1 MSSLTESA
9 VRFAWSLLNQV
20 IEQHK
25 SENVF
30 LSPAS
35 VQVAL
40 AMTLAGAK
48 TETEAELSQ
57 ALHLSQLKSP
67 HSDMG
72 RLISALNSGRQGV
85 KLAVANRLF
94 AERSFAIEAEFSG
107 TLAKSYGAELG
118 SVDFKQ
124 QCEAAR
130 EAINQWVEQQT
141 SSKIRELLARGS
153 LDTNTRFVLVNA
165 IYFKGD
171 WMDPFDRDDT
181 YDGQFE
187 SVPGSQS
194 PVRMMQNK
202 RDFLYT
208 EGRGLRLVQLPFAGD
223 SCSMVIVLPQERH
236 QLDAALKSEARLDNI
251 LELARQ
257 AMAREVDLHL
267 PRFKVETQFTLSDPQ
282 YLPAMGVKRLFTEG
296 CADLS
301 GISKSSRDLFVSKVV
316 HKACLEVNEEG
327 AEAAAATATCVVDC
341 AKLEDD
347 SVTFNVNE
355 PFLVLIL
362 DRSTG
367 CVLFAAAIP
376 RMSSLTESAVRF
388 AWSLLNQVIEQHK
401 SENVFLSPASVQVA
415 LAMTLAGAKTETEAE
430 LSQALHLSQLKS
442 PHSDMGRLIS
452 ALNSGRQGVKLAVAN
467 RLFAERSFAIEAE
480 FSGTL
485 AKSYGAKL
493 GSVDF
498 KQQCEAAREAINQWV
513 EQQTSSKIRELL
525 AQGSLDSNTRLVLV
539 NAIYFKGDWKH
550 TFNPESTYD
559 GQFESA
565 PGSQS
570 PIRMMQ
576 QTQQFPYAEGR
587 GLRIVQL
594 PFAGGSCS
602 MLIVLPFERH
612 GLSAALQAVGSLEDI
627 LALAGSA
634 TEQEVDLHLP
644 RFKVET
650 QFSLSDSQYLPAMGV
665 KRLFERGHADLSG
678 ISTAENLFVS
688 KVVHKACLEV
698 NEEGAEAAA
707 VTAVAIACFSMPMMM
722 PFFVTEPFLVL
733 IKDEAT
739 NSVLFAGRINQ
750 PKE

>member
-94 AERSFAIEAEFSG
+94 AERSFAIEAEFSAAPWPRA
-107 TLAKSYGAELG
+107 TEPNWAVWTSSSSAK
-118 SVDFKQ
+118 
-124 QCEAAR
+124 AAR

-153 LDTNTRFVLVNA
+153 LDTNSRFVLVNA

-208 EGRGLRLVQLPFAGD
+208 EGRGLRLLPFAGD

-367 CVLFAAAIP
+367 CVLFAERRPLRLVAAEP
-376 RMSSLTESAVRF
+376 GDRGSTSLRMCFCRQPLCR
-388 AWSLLNQVIEQHK
+388 WP
-401 SENVFLSPASVQVA
+401 SP
-415 LAMTLAGAKTETEAE
+415 MTLAGAKTETEAE

-442 PHSDMGRLIS
+442 PHSDMGRLIFS
-452 ALNSGRQGVKLAVAN
+452 ALNSGRQGVKAGGGQSAVRGEKLRHRGGVQRHPGQRATEPSWAVWTSS
-467 RLFAERSFAIEAE
+467 RQW
-480 FSGTL
+480 
-485 AKSYGAKL
+485 AK
-493 GSVDF
+493 
-498 KQQCEAAREAINQWV
+498 AASHQPV
-513 EQQTSSKIRELL
+513 GEQQSSKIRELL
-525 AQGSLDSNTRLVLV
+525 A
-539 NAIYFKGDWKH
+539 AGDWKH

-650 QFSLSDSQYLPAMGV
+650 QFSLSDPQYLPAMGV

-707 VTAVAIACFSMPMMM
+707 ATAVAIACFSMPMMM

-739 NSVLFAGRINQ
+739 NMYTWTVILLADWFS
-750 PKE
+750 

>member
-1 MSSLTESA
+1 AIPRMSSLTESA

-208 EGRGLRLVQLPFAGD
+208 EGRGLRLVQLLFAGD

-367 CVLFAAAIP
+367 CVLFA
-376 RMSSLTESAVRF
+376 
-388 AWSLLNQVIEQHK
+388 
-401 SENVFLSPASVQVA
+401 
-415 LAMTLAGAKTETEAE
+415 
-430 LSQALHLSQLKS
+430 
-442 PHSDMGRLIS
+442 
-452 ALNSGRQGVKLAVAN
+452 
-467 RLFAERSFAIEAE
+467 
-480 FSGTL
+480 
-485 AKSYGAKL
+485 
-493 GSVDF
+493 
-498 KQQCEAAREAINQWV
+498 
-513 EQQTSSKIRELL
+513 
-525 AQGSLDSNTRLVLV
+525 
-539 NAIYFKGDWKH
+539 
-550 TFNPESTYD
+550 
-559 GQFESA
+559 
-565 PGSQS
+565 
-570 PIRMMQ
+570 
-576 QTQQFPYAEGR
+576 
-587 GLRIVQL
+587 
-594 PFAGGSCS
+594 
-602 MLIVLPFERH
+602 
-612 GLSAALQAVGSLEDI
+612 
-627 LALAGSA
+627 
-634 TEQEVDLHLP
+634 
-644 RFKVET
+644 
-650 QFSLSDSQYLPAMGV
+650 
-665 KRLFERGHADLSG
+665 
-678 ISTAENLFVS
+678 
-688 KVVHKACLEV
+688 
-698 NEEGAEAAA
+698 
-707 VTAVAIACFSMPMMM
+707 
-722 PFFVTEPFLVL
+722 
-733 IKDEAT
+733 
-739 NSVLFAGRINQ
+739 GRITQ
-750 PKE
+750 PSE